1 MKPMPQCPPP
11 QRGIRRQVP
20 RPTPVFVPE
29 IAPQRVGII
38 AYIGGKIAQMFTRE
52 KWEQTDEVIIEHDRA
67 VSREIRRTTRTYTR
81 ETRSFFGD

>member
-11 QRGIRRQVP
+11 KRSIRRQVP
-20 RPTPVFVPE
+20 RLTPVFVPE
-29 IAPQRVGII
+29 IAPQRMGII

-52 KWEQTDEVIIEHDRA
+52 KWEEHEEIHIEHTPYI
-67 VSREIRRTTRTYTR
+67 SREVRRTTRTYTR